1 VALALLSS
9 TLMGLK
15 SAWADS
21 VFHAFDS
28 GNGLNHISVNPNNN
42 GIHSTDFFSNAVSA
56 MDHASNKIVNTKG
69 IGDSPV
75 SIAFS
80 PSNKDVRV
88 ANPSSE
94 PVYVIDRCYDKV
106 IHTLIFHID
115 CTPFSSAFNP
125 SNNGIHVS
133 DAFSNSVFI
142 IDSFSNKVIVT
153 IGTGNLPHSIAL
165 NPTNYDMY
173 VTNFGVNKIPVMAA
187 TSAPIQ
193 QNVHKQQ

>member
-42 GIHSTDFFSNAVSA
+42 GIHLSDFFSNAVSV

-75 SIAFS
+75 S
-80 PSNKDVRV
+80 PSNKDVHV

-94 PVYVIDRCYDKV
+94 TVYVIDRCYDKV
-106 IHTLIFHID
+106 IHTLLFHID

-133 DAFSNSVFI
+133 DAFSNSAFI

-173 VTNFGVNKIPVMAA
+173 VTNFGVNKIPVMTA
-187 TSAPIQ
+187 TSEAIQ
-193 QNVHKQQ
+193 QNVH